1 MRAMPCSST
10 KERRKLSA
18 ESGASL
24 VEMLIVLMIIV
35 AATAWAFL
43 RIVEARQAARLA
55 SATQELTAYL
65 DKARLDSIR
74 RHATNV
80 NQMAEVSINSATNY
94 SVRFDSNGDGQL
106 DPPRVFNFQPGDVS
120 FNVATFPTVIRFNW
134 RGRIVDA
141 AGNQTNTPAS
151 IRLQD
156 TRGPGPAINLSA
168 AGDTTTYSNV
178 NITNV
183 NPGNVNLSSA
193 NIRPR
198 TQMPAPSPM
207 Y

>member
-1 MRAMPCSST
+1 MRAKVHSST
-10 KERRKLSA
+10 KEGRTMSG
-18 ESGASL
+18 ESGASI
-24 VEMLIVLMIIV
+24 VEMIIVLMII
-35 AATAWAFL
+35 AIASTWAFL
-43 RIVEARQAARLA
+43 RIVEAQQATRLA

-74 RHATNV
+74 RHATDV
-80 NQMAEVSINSATNY
+80 NRMAQISINSATSY
-94 SVRFDSNGDGQL
+94 SVLFDSNGDGQL
-106 DPPRVFNFQPGDVS
+106 DPPRVFNFQPGGIS

-156 TRGPGPAINLSA
+156 ARGPGPSINLSA

-183 NPGNVNLSSA
+183 TPGNVNLSSA